1 MSPFPTVASPRDH
14 QRGQPAKR
22 PFKNHETRFR
32 ERAQWAAAGDV
43 GRARRATFVWNWL
56 VVSPDNEI
64 PLQVKRS
71 THDLRWSK
79 TMLHL
84 SESDLRF
91 LVETVATNRRDYDH
105 VTNLIRDK
113 EDLLE
118 PMLDDP
124 KLTERLFC
132 DEEALVRVTPHM
144 LFSVLLR
151 RLRRELE
158 KEAYVLDVDTKG
170 KRIPVFEGPA
180 VAEMLSDKQ
189 TRDYLVEMLSSFAR
203 TNSGI
208 IYWKERGTW
217 HKRRFSDIDLDDMV
231 ELARIIDPEMRP
243 ALYKRIADIALF
255 LSGIFP
261 EHAVH
266 SSGSRK
272 TIFSAKRTLKD
283 YEQVGKLFYNVAARE
298 TDQTQW
304 KPVLGTLAEKFTLA
318 RLALNSLSDRY
329 VKTLRARYFRSPAE
343 S

>member
-1 MSPFPTVASPRDH
+1 
-14 QRGQPAKR
+14 
-22 PFKNHETRFR
+22 
-32 ERAQWAAAGDV
+32 
-43 GRARRATFVWNWL
+43 
-56 VVSPDNEI
+56 
-64 PLQVKRS
+64 
-71 THDLRWSK
+71 
-79 TMLHL
+79 MLHL

-105 VTNLIRDK
+105 IGNLVRGK

-124 KLTERLFC
+124 KLLERLFR

-189 TRDYLVEMLSSFAR
+189 TRDYLAEMLSSFAR
-203 TNSGI
+203 TNNGI

-217 HKRRFSDIDLDDMV
+217 RKRRFSDVDLDDMV

-255 LSGIFP
+255 LSGIYP
-261 EHAVH
+261 EHAA
-266 SSGSRK
+266 SFAGSRK
-272 TIFSAKRTLKD
+272 NMFSAKRTLKD
-283 YEQVGKLFYNVAARE
+283 YEEAGKRFYNVAARE
-298 TDQTQW
+298 TDQTHW
-304 KPVLGTLAEKFTLA
+304 KPVLGMLAKKFTLA

-329 VKTLRARYFRSPAE
+329 VKTFRPRYFRSPAK

>member
-1 MSPFPTVASPRDH
+1 
-14 QRGQPAKR
+14 
-22 PFKNHETRFR
+22 
-32 ERAQWAAAGDV
+32 
-43 GRARRATFVWNWL
+43 
-56 VVSPDNEI
+56 
-64 PLQVKRS
+64 
-71 THDLRWSK
+71 
-79 TMLHL
+79 MLHL

-91 LVETVATNRRDYDH
+91 LVETVATARRDYDH
-105 VTNLIRDK
+105 IANRIRNK

-118 PMLDDP
+118 SMLDDP
-124 KLTERLFC
+124 KLTERLFRN
-132 DEEALVRVTPHM
+132 EQALVRVTPHM

-158 KEAYVLDVDTKG
+158 KEAYLLDVDTKG

-189 TRDYLVEMLSSFAR
+189 TRDYLAEMLSSFAR

-217 HKRRFSDIDLDDMV
+217 HRRRFSDIDLDDMV

-272 TIFSAKRTLKD
+272 TMFSAKHTLND
-283 YEQVGKLFYNVAARE
+283 YEQVGKRFYNVAARE
-298 TDQTQW
+298 TDQAQW
-304 KPVLGTLAEKFTLA
+304 KPVLGTLAEMFTLA

-343 S
+343 G

>member
-1 MSPFPTVASPRDH
+1 
-14 QRGQPAKR
+14 
-22 PFKNHETRFR
+22 
-32 ERAQWAAAGDV
+32 
-43 GRARRATFVWNWL
+43 
-56 VVSPDNEI
+56 
-64 PLQVKRS
+64 
-71 THDLRWSK
+71 
-79 TMLHL
+79 MLHL

-105 VTNLIRDK
+105 IVDLVRDK
-113 EDLLE
+113 EDLLDS
-118 PMLDDP
+118 MLDDP
-124 KLTERLFC
+124 KLTERLFH
-132 DEEALVRVTPHM
+132 DEKALVRVTPDM

-158 KEAYVLDVDTKG
+158 NEAYVLDVDTNG
-170 KRIPVFEGPA
+170 KRIPVFQGPA

-189 TRDYLVEMLSSFAR
+189 TRDYLAEMLSSFVR

-208 IYWKERGTW
+208 IYWRERGTW

-231 ELARIIDPEMRP
+231 ALTRIIDPEMRP

-261 EHAVH
+261 EHSAH
-266 SSGSRK
+266 LAGPRK
-272 TIFSAKRTLKD
+272 TMFSAKRTSREF
-283 YEQVGKLFYNVAARE
+283 EQTGKRFYHVAAQE

-304 KPVLGTLAEKFTLA
+304 KPVLATLAEKFTLA

-329 VKTLRARYFRSPAE
+329 VKTLRAQYFGSPAE

>member
-1 MSPFPTVASPRDH
+1 M
-14 QRGQPAKR
+14 
-22 PFKNHETRFR
+22 
-32 ERAQWAAAGDV
+32 
-43 GRARRATFVWNWL
+43 
-56 VVSPDNEI
+56 
-64 PLQVKRS
+64 
-71 THDLRWSK
+71 LR
-79 TMLHL
+79 L

-105 VTNLIRDK
+105 IVNLIRDK

-124 KLTERLFC
+124 KLTERLFR
-132 DEEALVRVTPHM
+132 DEEALVRVTPLM

-151 RLRRELE
+151 RLRTELE
-158 KEAYVLDVDTKG
+158 KEAYVLDMDTKG

-189 TRDYLVEMLSSFAR
+189 TRDYLAEMLSSFAR

-208 IYWKERGTW
+208 IYWKKRGTW
-217 HKRRFSDIDLDDMV
+217 HQRRFSDIDLDDMV
-231 ELARIIDPEMRP
+231 ELARIIDRQMRP

-261 EHAVH
+261 EHAAH
-266 SSGSRK
+266 SSVSRR
-272 TIFSAKRTLKD
+272 TICSAKHTLKD
-283 YEQVGKLFYNVAARE
+283 YEQVGKRFYDVAARE

-304 KPVLGTLAEKFTLA
+304 KPVFGTLAEKFTLA

-329 VKTLRARYFRSPAE
+329 VKTLRARYFRSLAE

>member
-1 MSPFPTVASPRDH
+1 
-14 QRGQPAKR
+14 
-22 PFKNHETRFR
+22 
-32 ERAQWAAAGDV
+32 
-43 GRARRATFVWNWL
+43 
-56 VVSPDNEI
+56 
-64 PLQVKRS
+64 
-71 THDLRWSK
+71 
-79 TMLHL
+79 MLHL

-105 VTNLIRDK
+105 IVNLIRDK

-124 KLTERLFC
+124 KLTDRLFR

-158 KEAYVLDVDTKG
+158 KEAYVFDVDTDG

-189 TRDYLVEMLSSFAR
+189 TLDYLAAMLSSFAR

-243 ALYKRIADIALF
+243 ALFKRIADLALF

-261 EHAVH
+261 EHAAH
-266 SSGSRK
+266 FTGHRK
-272 TIFSAKRTLKD
+272 IMFSAKRTLKE
-283 YEQVGKLFYNVAARE
+283 YEQAGQRFYTVAARE
-298 TDQTQW
+298 TDEPQW
-304 KPVLGTLAEKFTLA
+304 KPVLGALAEKFTLA

-329 VKTLRARYFRSPAE
+329 VKTLRTQYFRSPAE
-343 S
+343 VSIALAGVGPES

>member
-1 MSPFPTVASPRDH
+1 
-14 QRGQPAKR
+14 
-22 PFKNHETRFR
+22 
-32 ERAQWAAAGDV
+32 
-43 GRARRATFVWNWL
+43 
-56 VVSPDNEI
+56 
-64 PLQVKRS
+64 
-71 THDLRWSK
+71 
-79 TMLHL
+79 MLHL
-84 SESDLRF
+84 SESELRF

-105 VTNLIRDK
+105 IVNLIRDK

-124 KLTERLFC
+124 KLTDRLFR

-144 LFSVLLR
+144 LFSILLR

-158 KEAYVLDVDTKG
+158 KEAYVLDVDTDG

-189 TRDYLVEMLSSFAR
+189 TLDYLAAMLSSFAR

-243 ALYKRIADIALF
+243 ALFKRIADLALF

-261 EHAVH
+261 EHAARFT
-266 SSGSRK
+266 GPRK
-272 TIFSAKRTLKD
+272 TMFSANRTLKE
-283 YEQVGKLFYNVAARE
+283 YEQAGKRFYTVAARE
-298 TDQTQW
+298 TDEPQW

-329 VKTLRARYFRSPAE
+329 VKTLRTQYFRSPAE

>member
-1 MSPFPTVASPRDH
+1 
-14 QRGQPAKR
+14 
-22 PFKNHETRFR
+22 
-32 ERAQWAAAGDV
+32 
-43 GRARRATFVWNWL
+43 
-56 VVSPDNEI
+56 
-64 PLQVKRS
+64 
-71 THDLRWSK
+71 
-79 TMLHL
+79 MLHL

-105 VTNLIRDK
+105 IVNLVRGK

-124 KLTERLFC
+124 KLLEGLFR
-132 DEEALVRVTPHM
+132 DEEALMRVTPYM

-180 VAEMLSDKQ
+180 VAEMLSNKQ
-189 TRDYLVEMLSSFAR
+189 IRDYLAEMLSSFVR

-231 ELARIIDPEMRP
+231 ELARIIDPQMRP
-243 ALYKRIADIALF
+243 ALYKRIADLALF

-261 EHAVH
+261 EHAAYFR
-266 SSGSRK
+266 SPRK
-272 TIFSAKRTLKD
+272 TLFSAKRTLKD
-283 YEQVGKLFYNVAARE
+283 YEQAGKRFYNVAARE

-304 KPVLGTLAEKFTLA
+304 KPVLGTLAERFTLA
-318 RLALNSLSDRY
+318 RMALNSLSDRY
-329 VKTLRARYFRSPAE
+329 VKTLRARYFRSPSE

>member
-1 MSPFPTVASPRDH
+1 MES
-14 QRGQPAKR
+14 
-22 PFKNHETRFR
+22 
-32 ERAQWAAAGDV
+32 
-43 GRARRATFVWNWL
+43 
-56 VVSPDNEI
+56 

-71 THDLRWSK
+71 MHDLRRSK

-84 SESDLRF
+84 SEADLRF

-105 VTNLIRDK
+105 IVNLVRDK

-124 KLTERLFC
+124 KLMERLFG
-132 DEEALVRVTPHM
+132 DEKTLVRVTPPM

-158 KEAYVLDVDTKG
+158 NEAYVLDMDSKG
-170 KRIPVFEGPA
+170 KRIPVFEAPA
-180 VAEMLSDKQ
+180 VADLLSDKQ
-189 TRDYLVEMLSSFAR
+189 TRDYLTEMLSSFAR

-208 IYWKERGTW
+208 IYWQERGTW

-231 ELARIIDPEMRP
+231 ELARIIDQEMRP
-243 ALYKRIADIALF
+243 ALYKRIADVALF

-261 EHAVH
+261 EHAAR
-266 SSGSRK
+266 SSDSQK
-272 TIFSAKRTLKD
+272 NMFSARHTLKD
-283 YEQVGKLFYNVAARE
+283 YEQAGKRFYRVAAQE

-318 RLALNSLSDRY
+318 RLALNSVSDRY

-343 S
+343 N

>member
-1 MSPFPTVASPRDH
+1 
-14 QRGQPAKR
+14 
-22 PFKNHETRFR
+22 
-32 ERAQWAAAGDV
+32 
-43 GRARRATFVWNWL
+43 
-56 VVSPDNEI
+56 
-64 PLQVKRS
+64 
-71 THDLRWSK
+71 
-79 TMLHL
+79 MLHL

-105 VTNLIRDK
+105 IVNLIRDK

-118 PMLDDP
+118 AMLDDP
-124 KLTERLFC
+124 KLTERLVRE
-132 DEEALVRVTPHM
+132 EEALVCISPYM

-189 TRDYLVEMLSSFAR
+189 TRDYLAEMLSSFAR

-208 IYWKERGTW
+208 IYWKERGAW

-261 EHAVH
+261 EHAARF
-266 SSGSRK
+266 SAPRK
-272 TIFSAKRTLKD
+272 TMFSAKRTLKE
-283 YEQVGKLFYNVAARE
+283 YEQAGKRFYYVAAQE

-304 KPVLGTLAEKFTLA
+304 KAVLGTLAEKFSLA

-329 VKTLRARYFRSPAE
+329 VKTLRTQYFRSPAE

>member
-1 MSPFPTVASPRDH
+1 
-14 QRGQPAKR
+14 
-22 PFKNHETRFR
+22 
-32 ERAQWAAAGDV
+32 
-43 GRARRATFVWNWL
+43 
-56 VVSPDNEI
+56 
-64 PLQVKRS
+64 
-71 THDLRWSK
+71 
-79 TMLHL
+79 MLHL

-91 LVETVATNRRDYDH
+91 LIETVATDRSDYDH
-105 VTNLIRDK
+105 IANLIRDK

-124 KLTERLFC
+124 KLTERLFR

-151 RLRRELE
+151 RLRKQLE
-158 KEAYVLDVDTKG
+158 KEAYVLDLDTNG
-170 KRIPVFEGPA
+170 KRIPIFEGPA

-189 TRDYLVEMLSSFAR
+189 TCDYLSEMLASFAR
-203 TNSGI
+203 TNNGI

-243 ALYKRIADIALF
+243 ALCKRIADLALF

-261 EHAVH
+261 EHSAH
-266 SSGSRK
+266 LAGRK
-272 TIFSAKRTLKD
+272 TMFSPKRTLKE
-283 YEQVGKLFYNVAARE
+283 YEEAGKRFYQVAARE
-298 TDQTQW
+298 TDQIHW
-304 KPVLGTLAEKFTLA
+304 KPVFGTLAEKFTLA

-329 VKTLRARYFRSPAE
+329 VKTLRTQYFRSPAE

>member
-1 MSPFPTVASPRDH
+1 
-14 QRGQPAKR
+14 
-22 PFKNHETRFR
+22 
-32 ERAQWAAAGDV
+32 
-43 GRARRATFVWNWL
+43 
-56 VVSPDNEI
+56 
-64 PLQVKRS
+64 
-71 THDLRWSK
+71 
-79 TMLHL
+79 MLHL

-91 LVETVATNRRDYDH
+91 LVETVATNHRDYDH
-105 VTNLIRDK
+105 IINLIRDK

-124 KLTERLFC
+124 KLTERLFRE
-132 DEEALVRVTPHM
+132 EEALVRVTPHM

-151 RLRRELE
+151 RLRKELE

-170 KRIPVFEGPA
+170 KRIPIFEGPA
-180 VAEMLSDKQ
+180 VAEMLSDRQ
-189 TRDYLVEMLSSFAR
+189 TCDYLAEMLSSFAR

-261 EHAVH
+261 EHSAHVA
-266 SSGSRK
+266 GFRK
-272 TIFSAKRTLKD
+272 TMFSAKRTLKE
-283 YEQVGKLFYNVAARE
+283 YEQAGKRFYHVAARE
-298 TDQTQW
+298 TDQIHW
-304 KPVLGTLAEKFTLA
+304 KPVLGMLAEKFTLA